1 MPSGLRRSAGKR
13 WRRTFGGRASAKPSS
28 GSCCARGWG
37 RGAKRME
44 VYYWPDYERRARRLF
59 TEDERKAAEL
69 EIVGAPLRWPVIPRT
84 GGARKARVAKG
95 SKGKSGGT
103 QNMYYVMDRG
113 SANVLVYWISK
124 W

>member
-28 GSCCARGWG
+28 GSCGARGWG

-44 VYYWPDYERRARRLF
+44 GYYWPDYERRARGLF

-69 EIVGAPLRWPVIPRT
+69 EIGGAPLRWPLIPRT
-84 GGARKARVAKG
+84 GGGRKARVAKG
-95 SKGKSGGT
+95 SKGKSGG
-103 QNMYYVMDRG
+103 
-113 SANVLVYWISK
+113 AWITYK
-124 W
+124 LL